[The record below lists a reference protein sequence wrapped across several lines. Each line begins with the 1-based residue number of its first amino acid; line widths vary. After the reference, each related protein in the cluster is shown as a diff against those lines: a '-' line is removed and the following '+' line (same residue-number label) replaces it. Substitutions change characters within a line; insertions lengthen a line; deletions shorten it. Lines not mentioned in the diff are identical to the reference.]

1 MEKDILAVCFIM
13 GGSSFGRAD
22 NIPEAVRLCKISLER
37 DWGSVFMLDGKT
49 MPINCYDVTGNDVCY
64 FQDHEII
71 GDNKD
76 EFPVQYLECREV
88 VLKPYKHPMAY

>member
-1 MEKDILAVCFIM
+1 MEQDILAVCFIM
-13 GGSSFGRAD
+13 GGSSWGRAD
-22 NIPEAVRLCKISLER
+22 NITEAVRLCKTSLER
-37 DWGSVFMLDGKT
+37 DWGSVYNLDNKT

-64 FQDHEII
+64 FQDGTVI

-76 EFPVQYLECREV
+76 KFPVKFIEHREV